1 MLLHRLL
8 GNRFH
13 QVEQNLL
20 IKQCSP
26 EDPAQ
31 EAACI
36 LTSFGPVSK
45 ASLSPAIFPL
55 SPFCGISPLAQ

>member
-1 MLLHRLL
+1 MLLHHLL

-20 IKQCSP
+20 IKQCSL
-26 EDPAQ
+26 EGPAQ
-31 EAACI
+31 EAASI

-45 ASLSPAIFPL
+45 ASLSPTTFLL
-55 SPFCGISPLAQ
+55 SPFYGISPHAQ